1 MALATPAAQAPV
13 TAAHAPAAAPARIAA
28 GTPADDAI
36 TSGGDDGALRR
47 RIAHLEGQ
55 VAALQ
60 AALTRRSDEMR
71 LLQSLLC
78 QRDLARLGRLAE
90 GLPQLPRLAT
100 DPEAWQETQLLTTAE
115 VPETL
120 EDLWASIYP
129 PASR

>member
-1 MALATPAAQAPV
+1 VSASDPAL
-13 TAAHAPAAAPARIAA
+13 
-28 GTPADDAI
+28 
-36 TSGGDDGALRR
+36 

-71 LLQSLLC
+71 LLQRLLC
-78 QRDLARLGRLAE
+78 RRDLAQLVRLAG
-90 GLPQLPRLAT
+90 GLPLLPRIAS
-100 DPEAWQETQLLTTAE
+100 DPSQWHETQQLTLAE

-129 PASR
+129 PAIR